1 MHDEAAVR
9 LVPQGCLG
17 AGMAHWSGPSQ
28 RHRCQSGLQFVGGG
42 WRCGGAHHH
51 SEVASSAEDTPW
63 RRLSSRGE
71 REPQAWRWF
80 WALLLSTQATLV
92 AVQRLSELCGR
103 RVACGVGR
111 MLWKSRF
118 KMMEPKVSG
127 SQGCGGGKW
136 KGEVHGSGC
145 PLRAGAAPHCLET
158 SVVVRTGRGCVSV
171 CVTGI

>member
-1 MHDEAAVR
+1 MKGSERNTIGQKEEMRDEAAVR

-28 RHRCQSGLQFVGGG
+28 RHRCQSGLQSVGGG
-42 WRCGGAHHH
+42 WRCAGAHHH
-51 SEVASSAEDTPW
+51 GEVLL
-63 RRLSSRGE
+63 RLRTLPGEAQQVGERE
-71 REPQAWRWF
+71 REPQAWRRF

-103 RVACGVGR
+103 RVACRAGR

-127 SQGCGGGKW
+127 SQRDGGGKD
-136 KGEVHGSGC
+136 GQVE
-145 PLRAGAAPHCLET
+145 R
-158 SVVVRTGRGCVSV
+158 
-171 CVTGI
+171 